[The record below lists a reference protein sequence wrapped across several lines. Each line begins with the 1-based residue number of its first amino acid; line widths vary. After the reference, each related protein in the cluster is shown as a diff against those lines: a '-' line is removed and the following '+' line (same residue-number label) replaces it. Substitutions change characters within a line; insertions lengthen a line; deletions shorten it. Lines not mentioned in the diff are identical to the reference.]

1 MFYDYDY
8 DYDYK
13 KPRSKTPNWMM
24 NRDNRYSYQNVK
36 EMARSRRTWTDW
48 CTEPAL
54 GTEPKEVTS
63 L

>member
-1 MFYDYDY
+1 
-8 DYDYK
+8 
-13 KPRSKTPNWMM
+13 MM

-63 L
+63 LWWNPVISKNADNADTAN